1 MLVFHII
8 FGHNIFSKSMKSTNN
23 LAGSLRTT
31 YLVLLISSLS
41 FLTIVLT
48 FSEEINQY
56 FATSSKVF
64 SESVIF
70 SNLAAAG
77 ALVAGNL
84 IFSNEIAAIDD
95 LDDDEKHFVF
105 RKALFYQ
112 FLLTDIALFI
122 FGILLIALHKGLF
135 LAETLAIFGYQL
147 TKFPT
152 NKRLARFL
160 KLPR

>member
-1 MLVFHII
+1 
-8 FGHNIFSKSMKSTNN
+8 MKSTNR
-23 LAGSLRTT
+23 LASSLRVT
-31 YLVLLISSLS
+31 YIVLLISSLS

-48 FSEEINQY
+48 FSKEINQY

-77 ALVAGNL
+77 AIVAGNL
-84 IFSNEIAAIDD
+84 MFSKEIADIDD
-95 LDDDEKHFVF
+95 LDDNEKHFAF
-105 RKALFYQ
+105 RKAMFNQL
-112 FLLTDIALFI
+112 LLTDIALFI
-122 FGILLIALHKGLF
+122 FGILLVALHKGLF
-135 LAETLAIFGYQL
+135 MAETLAIFGYQL

-160 KLPR
+160 KLPH